1 MRVGAQL
8 CDQSRQ
14 SEGFR
19 QSSQVCL
26 LPWSAQVRAGVSFS
40 VPSGGFRGFWKRRQ
54 VCPVPYQLDRGPL
67 RCSQAAPTE
76 SLLLFNGL
84 AVIGW
89 FSPGVDISEL
99 QGIGLLLSS
108 SSPFLL
114 FFPLNLML
122 QVQLHKTHFCESAAP
137 SDLLSLVSVSFFQLR
152 WNLKAA
158 EGSGHMLAFRL
169 SRFYLCKFLR
179 CSYCEM
185 ISYEAV
191 RDPNNA

>member
-1 MRVGAQL
+1 MQQILLPILPQRPSECSRCWRAVSRETNLVKVRLDASWCTAV

-40 VPSGGFRGFWKRRQ
+40 VPSGGCRGFWKRRQ
-54 VCPVPYQLDRGPL
+54 VCLVPYQLDRGPP

-152 WNLKAA
+152 WN
-158 EGSGHMLAFRL
+158 
-169 SRFYLCKFLR
+169 
-179 CSYCEM
+179 
-185 ISYEAV
+185 
-191 RDPNNA
+191 